1 MAFTLSYAKPAEFPA
16 VLAALPADW
25 LSFGGGLIQLQ
36 FASMVDSGR
45 CLVARDE
52 ASFIAGVAGWD
63 ETTAFGAMYAKF
75 GAVTLEYQLQGISY
89 LLARELILIAKSRK
103 YRAILGDFPSTSPML
118 RVALMIPGL
127 KEAGYVDGLH
137 GAGVRSAIIRLDATS
152 YDTAIAYLDD
162 KVALLGNP

>member
-45 CLVARDE
+45 CLRRPRRGQLHR
-52 ASFIAGVAGWD
+52 SQD

-103 YRAILGDFPSTSPML
+103 FAPSRATSPPPL
-118 RVALMIPGL
+118 PCCAS
-127 KEAGYVDGLH
+127 
-137 GAGVRSAIIRLDATS
+137 RS
-152 YDTAIAYLDD
+152 
-162 KVALLGNP
+162 